1 MVVAGCD
8 SWLYDPFM
16 GCDMNWYFTCGRA
29 LARGMVPYVDF
40 IDSKGP
46 LLWLIYGVGYVITPH
61 SFIGEAWGAAV
72 RLQVTTFN

>member
-8 SWLYDPFM
+8 
-16 GCDMNWYFTCGRA
+16 
-29 LARGMVPYVDF
+29 LAVPYVDF
-40 IDSKGP
+40 IGSKGP

-72 RLQVTTFN
+72 RLQATTFN

>member
-1 MVVAGCD
+1 LLSISVFAVALMVVAGCD
-8 SWLYDPFM
+8 
-16 GCDMNWYFTCGRA
+16 
-29 LARGMVPYVDF
+29 LAVPYVDF